1 MSRPSEQS
9 TSEGEPTVRSD
20 SNTPKTCLLCSKPIE
35 SRCFEPYCSLL
46 CAKSGVAKR
55 YSLLRTF
62 IDFESKYIN
71 PVIREE
77 PPPLEAEKVEES
89 GDTSSEKS
97 KKSKKWVLLF
107 DD

>member
-89 GDTSSEKS
+89 GDASSEKS
-97 KKSKKWVLLF
+97 KKSKKWVLLL